1 MGRFWLLVF
10 FSVLL
15 MVTDHGRFWTD
26 DFADELFPDD
36 QIAITVSH
44 RLAGCSLDAVVLQ
57 PAVLP
62 LVTSCP
68 QPRIWCYPVPVNLVE
83 SLAPPCPKLR
93 TRGLIRPPPTT
104 QA

>member
-1 MGRFWLLVF
+1 MARFWLLVF
-10 FSVLL
+10 VSVLL

-26 DFADELFPDD
+26 DFVGELFPDD
-36 QIAITVSH
+36 QISITICQ
-44 RLAGCSLDAVVLQ
+44 RLPGCSLDAVVLQ

-68 QPRIWCYPVPVNLVE
+68 QPRISFYPMPVSFAETLTPL
-83 SLAPPCPKLR
+83 SPRLPRRC
-93 TRGLIRPPPTT
+93 LIRPPPT